1 MVTQE
6 KIYIGVDSGGTKT
19 IASAVTASGQFLGI
33 GYGGPT
39 NAYFVSEDD
48 AISAMRV
55 AVAAALGVPSSDP
68 IPLPQVQVVYLS
80 APGFTPDA
88 AERALRDLC
97 PNAVI
102 KVEGDA
108 PAAFR
113 AAIPRGDGIVVL
125 SGTGS
130 FGAALWKGTW
140 LTNGGWG
147 PLLGDEG
154 SGYWIGLQ
162 ALRAVALAADGRGP
176 KTALQEVFRRAL
188 HYSFDIELRRFAYKR
203 DLNRQRIS
211 ALTILVMQAARDG
224 DPIAHSILVE
234 AGKELA
240 KLGANLAERL
250 EVGKSPVPVSLVGGV
265 ARTNSPVVISFQESI
280 ETTIPNAHYGAPRFE
295 PWVGAL
301 ILALELEN
309 QTIKPET
316 LEEISRGAASTLGA

>member
-6 KIYIGVDSGGTKT
+6 KIFIGVDSGGTKT
-19 IASAVTASGQFLGI
+19 IACAVTAGGQLVGI

-55 AVAAALGVPSSDP
+55 AVATSLGMSSSDP
-68 IPLPQVQVVYLS
+68 KPLTQVQFVYLS

-88 AERALRDLC
+88 TERALRELC
-97 PNAVI
+97 PQAHI

-113 AAIPRGDGIVVL
+113 AAIPTGDGVAVL

-130 FGAALWKGTW
+130 FGAGLWNGKW
-140 LTNGGWG
+140 LANGGWG

-162 ALRAVALAADGRGP
+162 ALRAVALAADSRGP
-176 KTALQEVFRRAL
+176 QTALQEIFRRAL
-188 HYSFDIELRRFAYKR
+188 HYSFDLELRRFVYKR
-203 DLNRQRIS
+203 DLNRQQIA
-211 ALTILVMQAARDG
+211 ALTILVMQAAREG
-224 DPIAHSILVE
+224 DRIAQEILQN
-234 AGKELA
+234 AGVELA
-240 KLGANLAERL
+240 KLGANLVKRL
-250 EVGKSPVPVSLVGGV
+250 EVGSSPIPVSLVGGV
-265 ARTNSPVVISFQESI
+265 VRGESPVVASFREAMREFVPSSYYV
-280 ETTIPNAHYGAPRFE
+280 EPRFE

-301 ILALELEN
+301 ILSLELGN
-309 QTIKPET
+309 QKVE
-316 LEEISRGAASTLGA
+316 LEVLDRIAGFSSNLGA